1 MQLPR
6 QLSRRKKDSHKG
18 DFGHVFILAGSLG
31 MSGAAMLSA
40 RSALRSGAGLVTVG
54 LPISLAPVIS
64 VSCPE
69 TMSLALPETAEGT
82 LAGAAFTRIKEF
94 LNKTDVFLAGP
105 GLSRNHETQEL
116 IRKVIFD
123 SRVRTIIDAD
133 GINAWVG
140 LLDKFKFGISCLPL
154 EKKNLRIIT
163 PHPGEMARLL
173 DVSVEEIQSK
183 RQEVAKSFAKEYNV
197 IVVLKGY
204 QTIVAD
210 PFGAIYTNN
219 TGNSGMSTAGCGD
232 VLAGIIS
239 AFLAQGLSSFEAA
252 KLGVYIHGL
261 AGDFAAQEKTQLGLI
276 ASDIIEY
283 IPKAIKRIE
292 EPRSKQETK

>member
-105 GLSRNHETQEL
+105 GLSRNH
-116 IRKVIFD
+116 
-123 SRVRTIIDAD
+123 
-133 GINAWVG
+133 
-140 LLDKFKFGISCLPL
+140 
-154 EKKNLRIIT
+154 
-163 PHPGEMARLL
+163 
-173 DVSVEEIQSK
+173 
-183 RQEVAKSFAKEYNV
+183 
-197 IVVLKGY
+197 
-204 QTIVAD
+204 
-210 PFGAIYTNN
+210 
-219 TGNSGMSTAGCGD
+219 
-232 VLAGIIS
+232 
-239 AFLAQGLSSFEAA
+239 
-252 KLGVYIHGL
+252 
-261 AGDFAAQEKTQLGLI
+261 
-276 ASDIIEY
+276 
-283 IPKAIKRIE
+283 
-292 EPRSKQETK
+292 